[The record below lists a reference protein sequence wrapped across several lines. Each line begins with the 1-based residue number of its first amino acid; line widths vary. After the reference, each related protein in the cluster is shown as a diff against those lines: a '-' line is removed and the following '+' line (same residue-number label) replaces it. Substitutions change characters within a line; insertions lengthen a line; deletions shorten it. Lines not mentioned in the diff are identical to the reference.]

1 MVRRFTKYPQN
12 ITAAVTTMAPEVTIG
27 ELLNLVYETQ
37 KLLGNY
43 NSSDDGWFKLREVY
57 LDACDSGDTDK
68 IVQLYDELRQMHD
81 TVYHAIER
89 LKQQTA
95 DIDAGNYRK
104 PKK

>member
-68 IVQLYDELRQMHD
+68 IMFSCDIIDCPYSWRGIPDPNLYNRPGSARKKRRQ
-81 TVYHAIER
+81 I
-89 LKQQTA
+89 
-95 DIDAGNYRK
+95 
-104 PKK
+104 P